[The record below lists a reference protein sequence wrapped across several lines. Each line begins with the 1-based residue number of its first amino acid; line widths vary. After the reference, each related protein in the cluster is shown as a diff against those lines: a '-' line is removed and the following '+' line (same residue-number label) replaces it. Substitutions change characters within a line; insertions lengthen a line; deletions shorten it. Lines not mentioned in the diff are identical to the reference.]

1 MAVDIL
7 TKDDLNSFKSE
18 LLEELKTLIRSKPNL
33 QQKEW
38 LKSYEVR
45 KMLGI
50 SPGTL
55 QQMRINGTIAFSQVG
70 GLMFYKYDDIVKLME
85 KSLHKNPLT
94 ARNSPLLGRGARG
107 EAK

>member
-1 MAVDIL
+1 MAIDIL

-18 LLEELKTLIRSKPNL
+18 LFEELKTLIRTKPNL

-70 GLMFYKYDDIVKLME
+70 GLMFYKYDDIIKLME
-85 KSLHKNPLT
+85 NNRYKNPLT
-94 ARNSPLLGRGARG
+94 ARNS
-107 EAK
+107 K

>member
-18 LLEELKTLIRSKPNL
+18 LFEELKTLLKGKTPNH
-33 QQKEW
+33 KEW

-55 QQMRINGTIAFSQVG
+55 QQMRINGSIAFSQVG

-85 KSLHKNPLT
+85 KNLYKNPLT
-94 ARNSPLLGRGARG
+94 ARHS
-107 EAK
+107 K